1 MLIHVFAFFSSVWS
15 LLLLCD
21 SDSMVWEKRNYDP
34 PMYQLVFRPLLLGY
48 IGQYIKDIPIYQL
61 KIDIWKGILSCS
73 PFYIYFYINLYFKLF
88 GFSCGQSNITFS
100 QTCWHLGC
108 LGNHNCEMNSCNFL
122 SPFGSLLQFA
132 FIGIKICCL
141 TPSVTPTLS
150 CIDFSLFNF
159 LLHILTPS
167 FGALLWYVFIVHYY
181 QVSENSANYEIPFV
195 YSCFFW
201 VYSCI
206 TWKNIVI

>member
-1 MLIHVFAFFSSVWS
+1 M
-15 LLLLCD
+15 
-21 SDSMVWEKRNYDP
+21 
-34 PMYQLVFRPLLLGY
+34 
-48 IGQYIKDIPIYQL
+48 
-61 KIDIWKGILSCS
+61 
-73 PFYIYFYINLYFKLF
+73 F

-100 QTCWHLGC
+100 QTSWHLVC

-167 FGALLWYVFIVHYY
+167 FGALLWYVFIVYYY
-181 QVSENSANYEIPFV
+181 QVSENSTNYEIPFV
-195 YSCFFW
+195 CIPAFFEYIL
-201 VYSCI
+201 VSPEKILLSSFYPLILEFLFLCRESILIGIRKCRA
-206 TWKNIVI
+206 